1 MKRVESGA
9 HCDHTVA
16 VSGLDKYH
24 GANDN
29 APAWALERPTRRKPS
44 TRTFPFTRQKQKSAR
59 TATSSFAW
67 VSLLSVLLILAAGF
81 SFFALLPWQ
90 QTRWIGV
97 AGLVALGIAAFT
109 PREKREL
116 PILAACTALTAVLPV
131 FASVSELT
139 LGLTDLALV
148 VTLLTGAIAWLYAS
162 RTGLMFSLMA
172 SAVWLFSLLP
182 MAQSALGLD
191 AISQQSWWPV
201 AGMALGLQYIA
212 ARRLRQGLALGLVA
226 ALAYGCCIILL
237 TQNGFSAMAISGLIF
252 AIGAAQALYG
262 KARGTTQPVT
272 AGVNR
277 SIGILAA
284 ITATLFLQTIWLDPA
299 MNEISAIPAPK
310 MIWWSAFALA
320 AGGTFIAS
328 MIRYK
333 ANQSTLLGA
342 FLLSAILAILP
353 LSSQYPDAVRTLLS
367 GIAGFS
373 PAPGFGIM
381 IGAAVLATSLFWV
394 VKSLMRGRTLALFGS
409 SLLFAIEILIL
420 GRYDIGIE
428 SLDLGALDFT
438 VLFGASLIAALAIGG
453 LVSGG
458 LERDTPQQS

>member
-1 MKRVESGA
+1 
-9 HCDHTVA
+9 
-16 VSGLDKYH
+16 
-24 GANDN
+24 
-29 APAWALERPTRRKPS
+29 
-44 TRTFPFTRQKQKSAR
+44 
-59 TATSSFAW
+59 
-67 VSLLSVLLILAAGF
+67 
-81 SFFALLPWQ
+81 
-90 QTRWIGV
+90 
-97 AGLVALGIAAFT
+97 
-109 PREKREL
+109 
-116 PILAACTALTAVLPV
+116 
-131 FASVSELT
+131 
-139 LGLTDLALV
+139 
-148 VTLLTGAIAWLYAS
+148 
-162 RTGLMFSLMA
+162 
-172 SAVWLFSLLP
+172 
-182 MAQSALGLD
+182 
-191 AISQQSWWPV
+191 
-201 AGMALGLQYIA
+201 
-212 ARRLRQGLALGLVA
+212 
-226 ALAYGCCIILL
+226 
-237 TQNGFSAMAISGLIF
+237 
-252 AIGAAQALYG
+252 
-262 KARGTTQPVT
+262 
-272 AGVNR
+272 
-277 SIGILAA
+277 
-284 ITATLFLQTIWLDPA
+284 
-299 MNEISAIPAPK
+299 

-333 ANQSTLLGA
+333 ANQSTLLAA